1 MIRVEVSSNH
11 GVDIVDLPAIPREGD
26 FLRVP
31 SAEYSDDRTPET
43 YAIEAAE
50 GHHGSDRLERVR
62 YVVWDLTEETPV
74 VTVDVDCVGA
84 PA

>member
-1 MIRVEVSSNH
+1 MRVEVSSNH
-11 GVDIVDLPAIPREGD
+11 GIDIVELPAIPGEGD

-31 SAEYSDDRTPET
+31 SAEYSDDRSPEN
-43 YAIEAAE
+43 YAIEAAL
-50 GHHGSDRLERVR
+50 GHHGDDRLERVR

-74 VTVDVDCVGA
+74 ITVDTDCVTA